1 MRELEE
7 YFAENNIFIT
17 QNVSATF
24 GKILDKYKFQEIA
37 ILGEDVS
44 NLAHALRKDYKVSSV
59 NIPKE
64 LCYSLSGLNLARIQL
79 KENTRLVVAFGEQHY
94 LNLAKLIANKLDLA
108 FCYVTFGSV
117 NLYAK
122 TKFAIMDNRP
132 ISIKKDIM
140 AIIVDQNAN
149 FDIADAYAENLA
161 NIFGCFE
168 LYLKE
173 KFFENDCEMNI
184 KKLFDTYYEIL
195 NIEKVKNPNNITFL
209 IKLNLLQVVQYSKF
223 KGIPFHDN
231 YYLTLQFLSK
241 NVTLFNDFSQILF
254 VFSQML
260 SLLYDMYFKNELQS
274 PLYMMTDELEKMTT
288 LNEFANAI
296 NRQPARN
303 CEKTQYVYNLY
314 IQMISSMTTSY
325 QRLYNKTA
333 FRLKNLMS
341 DSGYQLFL
349 RLDCGK
355 MIQTMKETSLLN
367 PNSLL
372 SLFGI
377 TELA

>member
-7 YFAENNIFIT
+7 YFAQNNIYLT
-17 QNVSATF
+17 QNVIATF
-24 GKILDKYKFQEIA
+24 GKILEKYKFQEIA
-37 ILGEDVS
+37 LLGEDVTE
-44 NLAHALRKDYKVSSV
+44 LAHALRKDYKIVSV

-79 KENTRLVVAFGEQHY
+79 KENTRLIVAFGEQHY
-94 LNLAKLIANKLDLA
+94 LNLAKLVANKLDIALC
-108 FCYVTFGSV
+108 FVTKGTV
-117 NLYAK
+117 NLYSK

-132 ISIKKDIM
+132 ISIKCDIK

-149 FDIADAYAENLA
+149 FDIANGYAEILA

-168 LYLKE
+168 IYLKE
-173 KFFENDCEMNI
+173 KFFENDCGLNI

-195 NIEKVKNPNNITFL
+195 NIEKVKNPNNITFML
-209 IKLNLLQVVQYSKF
+209 KLNLLQVVQYSKF

-231 YYLTLQFLSK
+231 YYLTLKFLTK
-241 NVTLFNDFSQILF
+241 NVTLFNDFNQISF
-254 VFSQML
+254 VFTQML
-260 SLLYDMYFKNELQS
+260 SLLYDIYFKNELQS
-274 PLYMMTDELEKMTT
+274 PLYIMTDELEKMTT

-296 NRQPARN
+296 NRQPARD
-303 CEKTQYVYNLY
+303 CEKIKYVYNLY

-325 QRLYNKTA
+325 QRLYHKTA
-333 FRLKNLMS
+333 FKLKNLIS

-355 MIQTMKETSLLN
+355 MIQAMKETSLLN
-367 PNSLL
+367 SNSLL
-372 SLFGI
+372 SKFGI